1 MQLTQR
7 SKSVDRSPM
16 TFLESLY
23 LWNIM
28 KGMAITLR
36 HLFKKVDQR
45 DIFGMVVQRD
55 ESYFIKRLDPE
66 IALALRHK
74 ISQYVDMY
82 MKKLAKE

>member
-28 KGMAITLR
+28 KG
-36 HLFKKVDQR
+36 
-45 DIFGMVVQRD
+45 
-55 ESYFIKRLDPE
+55 
-66 IALALRHK
+66 
-74 ISQYVDMY
+74 
-82 MKKLAKE
+82 